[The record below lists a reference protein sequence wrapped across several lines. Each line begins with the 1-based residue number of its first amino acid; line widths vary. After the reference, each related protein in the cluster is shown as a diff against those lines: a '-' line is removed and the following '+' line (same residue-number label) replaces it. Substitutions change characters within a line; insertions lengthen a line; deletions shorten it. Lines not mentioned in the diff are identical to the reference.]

1 MNFKNINWGEV
12 FSKDFWFGI
21 DRAVIHTSD
30 KAFLYIGAGLVA
42 LAIITL
48 IYARFSKN
56 HFLGRVA
63 VRFSKIFITIG
74 LLEGLWYLLR
84 IQYVAALGTRT
95 VALVLLIWG
104 LVWAYFPIKY
114 LLKNYKFD
122 MEKAQREMSREKY
135 LNQNKK

>member
-12 FSKDFWFGI
+12 FSRDFWFGI

-30 KAFLYIGAGLVA
+30 KAFLYIGAALVV

-56 HFLGRVA
+56 KFLGRVA
-63 VRFSKIFITIG
+63 VRLSKIFITIG

-84 IQYVAALGTRT
+84 TQYVAALGTRF
-95 VALVLLIWG
+95 VAALL
-104 LVWAYFPIKY
+104 LVWALVWIYFPIKY
-114 LLKNYKFD
+114 LVKNYKVD
-122 MEKAQREMSREKY
+122 MEKAQREMSRDKY
-135 LNQNKK
+135 LKNNK

>member
-21 DRAVIHTSD
+21 DRTAIHTSD
-30 KAFLYIGAGLVA
+30 KVFLYIGSALVA
-42 LAIITL
+42 LAIIAL

-56 HFLGRVA
+56 QFLGRVA
-63 VRFSKIFITIG
+63 VRLSKLFITIG

-84 IQYVAALGTRT
+84 IQYVSALGTRF
-95 VALVLLIWG
+95 VAALL
-104 LVWAYFPIKY
+104 LVWAVVWIYFPLKY
-114 LLKNYKFD
+114 LVKNYKFD

-135 LNQNKK
+135 LKTKK